1 MNNNFI
7 VKNAGLCFFVWLAF
21 LVGGYIVSIKFDI
34 NFARGWMVIWGGVFV
49 ACITALLA
57 FDNMDKIAAKNLK
70 KEQYFAYLE
79 LLSVLQDWKRF
90 TQRIRQ
96 EVEPAL
102 QMNTSD
108 RVFYKSKMVVD
119 ESLSQLDLSKIQFL
133 SRKMSAEFRNQGGNP
148 SEYDYFNVGNYSE
161 LQYNFQGFIN
171 ILKLRNEVYDKAIKP
186 AIKKSNNSKHAF
198 LIDHNYIKGNVN
210 YVDFTD
216 YIQLTEHMFVLNDDL
231 VRFLEYF
238 SSCLVENAGE
248 VLDQDII
255 IEQGGLPKI
264 QGIDHDINLSIAYSP
279 LPDIEHKKLRDIFD
293 PAS

>member
-1 MNNNFI
+1 M
-7 VKNAGLCFFVWLAF
+7 
-21 LVGGYIVSIKFDI
+21 SIKFDI